1 MARIRTIKPEFWTS
15 EQIVECSPIA
25 RLLFIGMWNF
35 CDDGGNHPASHK
47 TLKMQIFP
55 GDDISITQIESIV
68 LELLRAGLIS
78 EYTANGRQYW
88 NVTGWKHQKIERPS
102 FKYPQPFADNSPN
115 DRRTID
121 APHPPEGK
129 GMEGKGRDVSSSIGG
144 DEEIFASLEE
154 QEIKRQAEIDSR
166 MLVNMT
172 HVWIPDPKILDDHLK
187 FLTTKAIVN
196 GKLVTSADL
205 TDEILADFRAS
216 AHRKQERRTMHDWH
230 GGLASYLVSRILNPS
245 ITKTPNSPKNG
256 HAGGSIGTNQPHPL
270 AFTEENRPKVGPY
283 ALFKPEPK
291 KIPNDPNDPEWIK
304 RQAALR
310 SILK

>member
-55 GDDISITQIESIV
+55 GDDISISQIESIV
-68 LELLRAGLIS
+68 RAFAGWIDIGIHCKWPPILERDGMEAS
-78 EYTANGRQYW
+78 
-88 NVTGWKHQKIERPS
+88 KIERPS
-102 FKYPQPFADNSPN
+102 YKYPQPFADNSPN
-115 DRRTID
+115 DRREID
-121 APHPPEGK
+121 ARHPR
-129 GMEGKGRDVSSSIGG
+129 KGREGREGEDVSSSIGG
-144 DEEIFASLEE
+144 DEEIFDSLEE
-154 QEIKRQAEIDSR
+154 QERKRQAEMDSR

-172 HVWIPDPKILDDHLK
+172 HVWIPDDKTLDDHLK

-216 AHRKQERRTMHDWH
+216 AHRKQERRTIHDWH
-230 GGLASYLVSRILNPS
+230 GGLASYLVSRIRNPS
-245 ITKTPNSPKNG
+245 TTSTPNAPKT
-256 HAGGSIGTNQPHPL
+256 AT
-270 AFTEENRPKVGPY
+270 
-283 ALFKPEPK
+283 
-291 KIPNDPNDPEWIK
+291 
-304 RQAALR
+304 QAALAAISR
-310 SILK
+310 SLWTIQSQNRMKTHKGPVNKELAKQSFEKIKIELQDEGSPY